1 MAVVQ
6 EAIEN
11 GGGDYGITKH
21 GAPLAD
27 TAITGDQNGTPLVA
41 AADELEEE
49 VRGIGLQRQ
58 LAALV
63 NDQELGFDVGD

>member
-1 MAVVQ
+1 MQ
-6 EAIEN
+6 EAIED
-11 GGGDYGITKH
+11 GGGDYGIAEH

-27 TAITGDQNGTPLVA
+27 AAVAGDQDGTPLVA

-58 LAALV
+58 VAALV

>member
-1 MAVVQ
+1 VVQ

-27 TAITGDQNGTPLVA
+27 TAIAGDQDGTPLVT
-41 AADELEEE
+41 AADELQE
-49 VRGIGLQRQ
+49 Q
-58 LAALV
+58 LGTTSYNATVAL
-63 NDQELGFDVGD
+63 